1 MKQILMAFM
10 FVVATV
16 APANAITLWYDH
28 ETNTK
33 VIEIQPGESA
43 NEELHCMAQNIY
55 WEARNQSRVGMI
67 AVGRVVI
74 NRMQDTRF
82 PNDICAVIKEGPVR
96 ESWKT
101 RQTPDPDDAVY
112 YPKRDRC
119 QFSWYCDGKKD
130 DIPMA
135 DIDYAWRTAQD
146 IAFEIIYNDRWRGVV
161 EGATHYHANYV
172 KPKWR
177 HSLHYVGRVDDHLF
191 YRWD

>member
-1 MKQILMAFM
+1 M
-10 FVVATV
+10 
-16 APANAITLWYDH
+16 
-28 ETNTK
+28 
-33 VIEIQPGESA
+33 
-43 NEELHCMAQNIY
+43 
-55 WEARNQSRVGMI
+55 
-67 AVGRVVI
+67 
-74 NRMQDTRF
+74 
-82 PNDICAVIKEGPVR
+82 
-96 ESWKT
+96 
-101 RQTPDPDDAVY
+101 Y